1 MAAPSGR
8 RRTAGMWA
16 LAARMS
22 VAPSTWIII
31 TVLSVSTVALRAV
44 ERQLTGTAA
53 VVYVASSIA
62 VVPVVMLLAGSLVR
76 RHLDRAAWVIGWAV
90 GAWLVSGLL
99 RIVVE
104 SALADFFGAPILVFP
119 ARVYVAQVLTLPVWA
134 GLLGIVQAGNIRRAQ
149 EADERERLVVR
160 LGMTTA
166 ERWQELDVERRVLAD
181 YVAKTIRP
189 EVERIRALLAA
200 VDPGATAQLREELRR
215 VAEQSREIVR
225 RASRET
231 SDLAHRSRRFE
242 GAPGDVTNVEAQ
254 WWRVAG
260 LDTSN
265 WSPAP
270 MAAAA
275 ALLVTT
281 IPPFLGVG
289 EPRLWWLPLSVI
301 ALAVALDVVFIRAL
315 ASVLR
320 RVSRALG
327 AALIV
332 IANIGAVVVSYWL
345 ARISLS
351 AVFDVVP
358 GARFDV
364 GVATIL
370 ILSGLVVTVVQMWD
384 LDRRDLIQQASRS
397 AQLEYEL
404 VELDQDMEAEY
415 ERICLHTARLLH
427 GPIQGRL
434 AAIAMSLQLAAH
446 GDGSLTPTT
455 IRACRR
461 LADACLS
468 DLDAIAQLDRLP
480 PPLEKVL
487 RDLRDRWRGLLSLRW
502 YLDPQVRA
510 EVDADVSLR
519 IKVEDF
525 IGDCATNACRHGAA
539 RRMTISGRFIDN
551 GVLEFA
557 AEDDGSGPRLP
568 VVVGGGLG
576 NLGLEGIDWSI
587 EASASGGTRVR
598 YRPSIASSD
607 MLIDQMA

>member
-1 MAAPSGR
+1 MVALSGR
-8 RRTAGMWA
+8 RRTAGMWV

-31 TVLSVSTVALRAV
+31 TVLSLSTVALRAV

-53 VVYVASSIA
+53 VVCVATSIA
-62 VVPVVMLLAGSLVR
+62 VVPVVMLITGSFMR
-76 RHLDRAAWVIGWAV
+76 RHIDRGAWVIGWAL

-104 SALADFFGAPILVFP
+104 SALADFFVAPILVFP
-119 ARVYVAQVLTLPVWA
+119 TRVYVAQVLTLPVWA
-134 GLLGIVQAGNIRRAQ
+134 GLLGVVQAGSIRRAQ
-149 EADERERLVVR
+149 ETDERERLVER

-189 EVERIRALLAA
+189 EVERIRVLLAE
-200 VDPGATAQLREELRR
+200 VDPGATAQLREELRQ

-231 SDLAHRSRRFE
+231 SDLAHRSRRLE
-242 GAPGDVTNVEAQ
+242 REPEEVTNVEAQ

-270 MAAAA
+270 MAAA

-320 RVSRALG
+320 RVGRALG

-345 ARISLS
+345 ARISFS

-364 GVATIL
+364 GVVTIL

-384 LDRRDLIQQASRS
+384 LDRRDLIQQSSRS

-455 IRACRR
+455 IRACRG

-502 YLDPQVRA
+502 YLDPQVRV

-598 YRPSIASSD
+598 YRPTIANSD
-607 MLIDQMA
+607 VLVDQMA